1 MHRTAHFVVP
11 NASRHRSSAEWIIT
25 GAARLEEYFLKNI
38 KCTVDDAGG
47 IMAAIGFTAR
57 GRETDEMSKV
67 REAVGVSKSREMMID
82 KAI

>member
-1 MHRTAHFVVP
+1 
-11 NASRHRSSAEWIIT
+11 
-25 GAARLEEYFLKNI
+25 
-38 KCTVDDAGG
+38 
-47 IMAAIGFTAR
+47 MAAIGFTAR